1 MNRAVNWSGVFPA
14 VTTQFNDDFS
24 INLEETHQV
33 ISNVIRDGVS
43 GLVVCGSVGEN
54 TSLSAEEK
62 IAVTEVA
69 VDAARGRVPV
79 ICGVAEFT
87 SVTAAKTANLVRQAG
102 VDGVMLMPALVYGAK
117 PHETAEHFR
126 YVARH
131 ADVPLMVYN
140 NPPIYKND
148 VTPDILISLA
158 DCDNVVCF
166 KDSSG
171 DTRRFIDVRNQV
183 GDRFVLFA
191 GLDDVVLESLAVGA
205 QGWVSGMSNVFPKEG
220 ETIFRLCRAGR
231 FAEAMPIYEWL
242 MPILHL
248 DARADLVQCIKLC
261 EAIAGRGRELTRP
274 PRLPLRGEDRAHV
287 EAIMAKALASRP
299 PLPDVGL

>member
-1 MNRAVNWSGVFPA
+1 MSKRINWSGVFPA

-24 INLEETHQV
+24 INLEKTHQV

-54 TSLSAEEK
+54 TSLTAEEK

-69 VDAARGRVPV
+69 VDASRGRVPV

-87 SVTAAKTANLVRQAG
+87 SVQAAKVANAVRKVG
-102 VDGVMLMPALVYGAK
+102 VDGVMLMPALVYGSK
-117 PHETAEHFR
+117 PFETAEHYR
-126 YVARH
+126 YVAKH

-171 DTRRFIDVRNQV
+171 DTRRFIDVRNEV

-191 GLDDVVLESLAVGA
+191 GLDDVVLESIAVGA
-205 QGWVSGMSNVFPKEG
+205 EGWVSGMSTCSP
-220 ETIFRLCRAGR
+220 RRARRSSAWPRPDALPRPCRSTSG
-231 FAEAMPIYEWL
+231 
-242 MPILHL
+242 
-248 DARADLVQCIKLC
+248 
-261 EAIAGRGRELTRP
+261 
-274 PRLPLRGEDRAHV
+274 
-287 EAIMAKALASRP
+287 
-299 PLPDVGL
+299 